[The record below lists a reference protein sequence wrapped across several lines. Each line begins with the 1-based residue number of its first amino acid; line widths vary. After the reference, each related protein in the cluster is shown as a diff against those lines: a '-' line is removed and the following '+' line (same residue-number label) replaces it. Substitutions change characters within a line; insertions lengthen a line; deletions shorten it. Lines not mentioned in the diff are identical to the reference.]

1 MHPTNFLINFL
12 CMMRTP
18 INTLT
23 IFSLFVFL
31 LAFTACDS
39 VDDNE
44 ENGQNGFVLD
54 VGSFEATVTDNGETL
69 DLSGGAAF
77 GLKPSASGGEEF
89 VLYMLD
95 GERPPEEERSETNR
109 SWTTIDIEGREG
121 VVPEE
126 GDYDFEEGGTVPYY
140 QHSMNSY
147 ELGRFIGGGPG
158 TFTITNASEDVLEGT
173 FSFVSPDGE
182 TEVENGS
189 FTAERVDDIETVL
202 CRPDCDE

>member
-1 MHPTNFLINFL
+1 
-12 CMMRTP
+12 MMRIP
-18 INTLT
+18 CRILSA
-23 IFSLFVFL
+23 FPLFALL
-31 LAFTACDS
+31 LAFTACNS
-39 VDDNE
+39 VDDNGAD
-44 ENGQNGFVLD
+44 NGNGFVLD
-54 VGSFEATVTDNGETL
+54 VGSFEATVDDSGETL

-77 GLKPSASGGEEF
+77 GLKPSPSGGEEF

-140 QHSMNSY
+140 QNSMNSY

-158 TFTITNASEDVLEGT
+158 TFTITNANEDVLEGT
-173 FSFVSPDGE
+173 FSFEDPHGGE
-182 TEVENGS
+182 TRVENGS
-189 FTAERVDDIETVL
+189 FTAERVDDIETVR